1 VVVIASTNRP
11 FDLDEA
17 VLRRLPRRIMVDLP
31 DLNTREE
38 ILRVTMANNR
48 ISGDVNFTRIADL
61 LEGYTGS
68 DIKEICREAVVRI
81 AHEKAMLLDGGKSTA
96 SSLSTGSAVDD
107 YLQQLRPVELA
118 DFKEAIRKLKAS
130 VSEHSRE
137 LQKIEEWNDKYG
149 EIKNDKKKRRS
160 AVSMYI

>member
-1 VVVIASTNRP
+1 
-11 FDLDEA
+11 
-17 VLRRLPRRIMVDLP
+17 MVDLP

-38 ILRVTMANNR
+38 ILRVTMVNNR
-48 ISGDVNFTRIADL
+48 ISTDVNFTKIADML
-61 LEGYTGS
+61 DGYTGS

-81 AHEKAMLLDGGKSTA
+81 SHEKAMLLDGGKKNQMTTA
-96 SSLSTGSAVDD
+96 FEGSSDD
-107 YLQQLRPVELA
+107 YLQPLRPVEFA

-149 EIKNDKKKRRS
+149 EIKNCKKKRRNI
-160 AVSMYI
+160 ASMYI